1 MQKQK
6 VLGLFIVAFVLFNH
20 SEAQDT
26 IGKMVNLKECVD
38 IAIKNNLQVQQNQTQ
53 METSRVNWKQAK
65 DYLLPTLNGQGSYGI
80 NFGRSL
86 NPYTNQYIDQQI
98 NVGNYGLSTNL
109 LLFSGLQTQNSIK
122 QYSYAYDAS
131 KMDLQ
136 QQKDNITLGVL
147 LAYLQVLSNQDLLEI
162 SRAQANVD

>member
-6 VLGLFIVAFVLFNH
+6 VLGLFIIEFLLLHNTQ
-20 SEAQDT
+20 AQDT
-26 IGKMVNLKECVD
+26 LGKFVSLKQCVD

-53 METSRVNWKQAK
+53 LETSRVNWKQAK

-86 NPYTNQYIDQQI
+86 NPYTNQSIDQQI
-98 NVGNYGLSTNL
+98 NVGNYGLSTYL

-131 KMDLQ
+131 KMD
-136 QQKDNITLGVL
+136 
-147 LAYLQVLSNQDLLEI
+147 
-162 SRAQANVD
+162 